1 MPLPQHITTGFEF
14 DEAIW
19 LAELCQRAHELFTH
33 ESETETQTLY
43 DALYSDAEWSFVH
56 AVSAGS
62 ARALIVQRSDR
73 QQYALVFWMPESA
86 RRNTEQ
92 QSKSTAQV
100 DAADVQDIPVTRG
113 AGREEPHGNSTQP
126 NRSESAAYPPL
137 PNEVM
142 PPSLG
147 MRVYREWLEAFA
159 ACQEDVEHFF
169 SERVSTKTA
178 GACSNE
184 PTELEIYISGH
195 GAGGCLAAL
204 CALYLKRSWESR
216 LDFPFFNLK
225 MINFGSP
232 KLGNKAFVDYYATHL
247 KGYSYRVQNLLD
259 GATYEPSQSVPF
271 LYNLQLR
278 LPGVDYVRDGDTYYM
293 TYEHVGEPYLL
304 GGIGTSSSDYHFR
317 GPLSS
322 TAIVPFAH
330 SAAGYKQMLIETR
343 KLRETYW
350 KPVQRLAASVKKQR
364 SQVIGAF
371 QKQKAEAQK
380 AVEEA
385 VEEVQIKVT
394 K

>member
-1 MPLPQHITTGFEF
+1 MTLPQHITTGFEF

-19 LAELCQRAHELFTH
+19 LAELCQRAHQLFTH
-33 ESETETQTLY
+33 ESKTETQTLY
-43 DALYSDAEWSFVH
+43 DALYADAEWSFVH
-56 AVSAGS
+56 AISAAP
-62 ARALIVQRSDR
+62 ARALIVQRGER
-73 QQYALVFWMPESA
+73 QQYAVVFWMPEA
-86 RRNTEQ
+86 ALRNT
-92 QSKSTAQV
+92 AHA
-100 DAADVQDIPVTRG
+100 DAADAQGIPVARG
-113 AGREEPHGNSTQP
+113 AGQEEPHGNSSQP
-126 NRSESAAYPPL
+126 DRSESTMYPPL
-137 PNEVM
+137 PNEVT

-147 MRVYREWLEAFA
+147 VRVYREWLEAFA
-159 ACQEDVEHFF
+159 ACQEDVERFF
-169 SERVSTKTA
+169 SEQVSANTKDA
-178 GACSNE
+178 SWSA
-184 PTELEIYISGH
+184 PTEMEIYSSGH

-247 KGYSYRVQNLLD
+247 KEYSYRVQNLLD

-271 LYNLQLR
+271 PYNLQLR
-278 LPGVDYVRDGDTYYM
+278 LPGVDYVRDGDVYYM

-317 GPLSS
+317 GLLSS

-343 KLRETYW
+343 KLQETYW
-350 KPVQRLAASVKKQR
+350 KPIQRLAAGVKKQR
-364 SQVIGAF
+364 KQVVDAF

-380 AVEEA
+380 TVEEA